1 LQLDDARYHC
11 IETTDVP
18 PGWASV
24 PVKLD
29 DDGNITWTVMV
40 AGSVGMKVTSS
51 GKDLHERPGETG
63 LDTLS
68 VESGWWMYEK
78 LSDEEMKEAK
88 EAKKKAWKEKYGYD
102 YYDSD

>member
-1 LQLDDARYHC
+1 
-11 IETTDVP
+11 
-18 PGWASV
+18 
-24 PVKLD
+24 
-29 DDGNITWTVMV
+29 
-40 AGSVGMKVTSS
+40 
-51 GKDLHERPGETG
+51 

-78 LSDEEMKEAK
+78 LSDEDMKEAR